1 MSENNTPNKRL
12 AIMQP
17 YFLPYIGYFQ
27 LVAAVDTFVIYDD
40 VNFIKKGWIHRNN
53 ILVNGQASLFTIPL
67 SKISQNKLINEVAL
81 SEEWAEW
88 VKKILKTVEQS
99 YKKAPHFEEV
109 FELLQIIL
117 ETPTTQISELATAS
131 IQHVCD
137 YLRINTKIIS
147 TSSQYNNKQ
156 LKAQERILDICL
168 QEKAHH
174 YINPTGGKELY
185 DKELFAENGILL
197 NFIESK
203 RVTYPQFKNDF
214 VPWLSVLDV
223 LMFNS
228 KEQTNQL
235 LKEYL
240 LV

>member
-1 MSENNTPNKRL
+1 
-12 AIMQP
+12 MQP

-53 ILVNGQASLFTIPL
+53 ILVNSQASLFSIPL
-67 SKISQNKLINEVAL
+67 AKVSQNKLINEVEL

-88 VKKILKTVEQS
+88 AKKFLKTVEQS

-109 FELLQIIL
+109 LGILQLIFE
-117 ETPTTQISELATAS
+117 TSSTQISELATAS
-131 IQHVCD
+131 IQHVCN
-137 YLRINTKIIS
+137 YLEIS
-147 TSSQYNNKQ
+147 TTIVATSSQYNNKH

-185 DKELFAENGILL
+185 NKELFAENGILL

-203 RVTYPQFKNDF
+203 RVTYTQFKNDF

-223 LMFNS
+223 LMFNT
-228 KEQTNQL
+228 KEQTKQL
-235 LKEYL
+235 LKEYS